1 MSEDGLP
8 STRPFVPETS
18 SDLGSVTRGGKLFR
32 HRIAGVREPPSL
44 GSHRGLRIGTQVETQ
59 VFDLGS
65 GVLID
70 GSLTPLASR
79 RVRELV
85 ARDGTGHCL
94 ITLEVAGRATATTGS
109 RTIEFEPGDVTIVD
123 RSQSGTVK
131 HGIEVNGSDGRALTL
146 VLPRGLL
153 TPLRAASDPVPDAT
167 VSHNTAFGRLMAEHL
182 LALRRHAPYLS
193 DGESR
198 AAVASIAHLVAGAF
212 GQPADTASRVVTSAR
227 ATQAAEIKCYID
239 QNLGSARL
247 EIDDLC
253 RKFHLSRAALYRLFE
268 SKDGPAGYI
277 QQRRLDRAFAMLRSP
292 AYRSWRLI
300 DFALDARFSS
310 DATFIRAFRRVFG
323 VTPGE
328 VRAQVEQAR
337 ATCKTRRRPARSA
350 FRFCD
355 DPP

>member
-1 MSEDGLP
+1 M
-8 STRPFVPETS
+8 V
-18 SDLGSVTRGGKLFR
+18 FR
-32 HRIAGVREPPSL
+32 HRVAGVREQPSL
-44 GSHRGLRIGTQVETQ
+44 GSHRGLRLGTQLESQ

-79 RVRELV
+79 RVREMV
-85 ARDGTGHCL
+85 AHDGTGHCL

-109 RTIEFEPGDVTIVD
+109 RTVEFEPGDVTIMD
-123 RSQSGTVK
+123 KSQLGTVR
-131 HGIEVNGSDGRALTL
+131 HGLEVNGSDGPALTL

-153 TPLRAASDPVPDAT
+153 TPLLAAPDRALDAT
-167 VSHNTAFGRLMAEHL
+167 VSHQTAFGRLMADHL

-193 DGESR
+193 DGERR
-198 AAVASIAHLVAGAF
+198 AAVASMAHLVACAF
-212 GQPADTASRVVTSAR
+212 GLLADAAPRVAMRAR
-227 ATQAAEIKCYID
+227 AAQAAEIRCYID

-277 QQRRLDRAFAMLRSP
+277 QQRRLDRAFSMLSSP

-300 DFALDARFSS
+300 DFALDAHFSS

-323 VTPGE
+323 MTPGE
-328 VRAQVEQAR
+328 VRAQAEQVGAAGR
-337 ATCKTRRRPARSA
+337 KQAGCPGVGPINQTVCES
-350 FRFCD
+350 
-355 DPP
+355 